1 VQPRTPRN
9 KAVSVRFA
17 VVIAQCLC
25 TAACLSSPQH
35 HRIALAT
42 TTSVNNSGLLEVV
55 LPAFRSQTGIDVQ
68 LVTPG
73 SGIALDMLAH
83 GDVDVV
89 ISHAPAREAELIA
102 DRAWRYR
109 KIMFNDFVIVG
120 PPDDPAHVLGAPTAD
135 AAMRRMA
142 ASGVRFI
149 SRGDSSGTHEREQE
163 LWARAGITPNPAQVV
178 VAGSG
183 MGATLRIAGTMRAYT
198 LTDRATFSQQAGRGD
213 LKIVFDGDPTLLNT
227 YAVIVANEA
236 SSEALKF
243 ADWLVRGDGR
253 RHIAEYRVA
262 GAHAFTVWPP
272 DCPGSVPRALPCA
285 DHTGARLPVT
295 GR

>member
-1 VQPRTPRN
+1 MQRRTP
-9 KAVSVRFA
+9 KHSTAF
-17 VVIAQCLC
+17 VIARCLC
-25 TAACLSSPQH
+25 IAACLSSPQH

-42 TTSVNNSGLLEVV
+42 TTSANSGLLEVV
-55 LPAFRSQTGIDVQ
+55 LPAFRSQTGTDVQ

-89 ISHAPAREAELIA
+89 ISHSPAREAQVISH
-102 DRAWRYR
+102 RTWRYR

-120 PPDDPAHVLGAPTAD
+120 PTDDPAHVLGVPTAD
-135 AAMRRMA
+135 VAMRRIA

-213 LKIVFDGDPTLLNT
+213 LKIVLERDPTLLNT
-227 YAVIVANEA
+227 YAVIVPNEA
-236 SSEALKF
+236 SPDALKF

-253 RHIAEYRVA
+253 RLIEVYRVA

-272 DCPGSVPRALPCA
+272 DCPADVPSALPCGGMSA
-285 DHTGARLPVT
+285 DAR
-295 GR
+295 R